1 MDTLKS
7 LKHIEQELE
16 NICEDLNRKERIYR
30 EEQEERTKPSADPC
44 WTKPSTTM
52 DPSSRQDMQMTK
64 INKATLAIKTMMSIE
79 YNMELPSRELLDRYA
94 EELDTVLHGKDQAI
108 RKRVIRKAL
117 DEYLPMVKY
126 RLIDPSQEDERR
138 AELAGMLEI
147 KSKIFE

>member
-1 MDTLKS
+1 
-7 LKHIEQELE
+7 
-16 NICEDLNRKERIYR
+16 
-30 EEQEERTKPSADPC
+30 
-44 WTKPSTTM
+44 
-52 DPSSRQDMQMTK
+52 MTK

-94 EELDTVLHGKDQAI
+94 EELDTVLHGKDPAI

-147 KSKIFE
+147 KSKIFEKPQKS